1 MNKFA
6 YLGIG
11 LLAGAGIGAGITYI
25 ITKSTC
31 EKHTQDAIEDMKRFY
46 ETETSKEVKGFRKEE
61 ANEEKER
68 DVVRK
73 DKPPIS
79 EMSSLHNSNSDNPVG
94 FTNYNL
100 QNNIGDEKK
109 EKEVDNK
116 IESLKSK
123 IKHITE
129 EIPAAER
136 FAIIEHSEYIK
147 KCNSGY
153 SDKDYSFDTDTEE
166 WIDEM
171 AGVPVELEDLPF
183 DPELVD
189 GNWNDL
195 EQCYIA
201 DEQLRCVYMLEKI

>member
-68 DVVRK
+68 DFVRK
-73 DKPPIS
+73 DKPSIT

-94 FTNYNL
+94 YTNYNM
-100 QNNIGDEKK
+100 QNNIGDEK

-116 IESLKSK
+116 IENLKNK
-123 IKHITE
+123 IKNIVE
-129 EIPAAER
+129 EKPIAER
-136 FAIIEHSEYIK
+136 FVIIDHSEYVK

-171 AGVPVELEDLPF
+171 AGVPVELGDLPF

-189 GNWNDL
+189 GSWNDL
-195 EQCYIA
+195 EQCYIS